1 MNCIFIHLKANYH
14 NMTRV
19 LTFFLLF
26 TCFAT
31 ATFAQRTLT
40 GKVSDAVTGV
50 LLPSVSIVL
59 DGTTKGTLTDLD
71 GNFTLDVPK
80 EGGTLSFSFVGYVT
94 QKVAIGNQSV
104 LDINLRT
111 DATLLDEV
119 VAVGYGDVNKRDVL
133 GSVSSVNSKQLK
145 DIPLSSAAET
155 LAGRLA
161 GVQVT
166 TTEGSPGADI
176 IIRVRGGGSITQDNS
191 PIYIVDGIQVEN
203 ALSVISPQDIASIDV
218 LKDASTTAIYGARG
232 ANGVVIITTKSGK
245 AGRTT
250 ITYNGAFGYRE
261 IAKRMEVLDPYEFT
275 TWQWE
280 RSRLIG
286 ASDSAQLRYYGTT
299 FDTLSVYKN
308 KEALNWQDKIFGR
321 QAAYQN
327 HNLAISGGTDKTNY
341 NLSLTRNAE
350 KGVQINSG
358 FERNLVNFK
367 INHKASDRFQF
378 GFTTR
383 FTNQQIQG
391 IGTTN
396 SGSRQTNRLRHA
408 ITYSPVLRPTIV
420 DDDFFDEDLFLRGGQ
435 IINPVVMAEAEYRQ
449 RYSNSLNFSGNFQL
463 SELFNLKG
471 LVFKSTFGY
480 DHNTT
485 EDNIFYSKI
494 TSTARNFATLP
505 VAVINQGGGRAIN
518 NSNTLTYTPKISK
531 MHNLSFLVG
540 QELYQI
546 KTKTTG
552 LETRYLPSD
561 ISPEKA
567 LANMNL
573 GSAPT
578 GAAQPL
584 PTSFESPYARIFSY
598 FGRVNYDYNRKFLAS
613 FSVRADRSS
622 KFSYDNGLLY
632 FPAGSVA
639 YRFSSENIF
648 KDSKWFSDGKIRAGF
663 GNAGNNRIGDLLYLQ
678 LYNTSGQYALNH
690 SITPGF
696 SPQALA
702 NPNLKWE
709 STQSQNIGLD
719 LGFFANRI
727 QLTVDAY
734 QNKGRDLL
742 LAVAIPPTAGYS
754 TQLKNVGSTSNKG
767 IEVQLNGDVIR
778 KKDFTWNTSFNISA
792 NRNKVESLG
801 GLTQQTRNAGW
812 QGTDGADDFLVK
824 VGEPVG
830 LMYGFVTEGWY
841 KIEDFD
847 YNATTRVYTLKTG
860 VPSSQNIS
868 GTMRPGALK
877 IKDINGDGVI
887 TTDGDRT
894 VIGNATPKFIGG
906 WNNQF
911 AYKGFDLSVFV
922 NFVYGNDIYNANN
935 VEWTDGTF
943 ANLNLLAKMK
953 DRWRN
958 IDETGNVVTDPTAL
972 AALNVNAKIWSPVN
986 SQRYFVKSTDIE
998 DGSFLR
1004 LNNVTLGYTLPTI
1017 LTNKIKMQSLRIYVT
1032 ANNLKTFT
1040 NYSGFDPEV
1049 ATRNSDPLTP
1059 GVDFAAYPRAKV
1071 FVFGVNATF

>member
-1 MNCIFIHLKANYH
+1 MKKI
-14 NMTRV
+14 
-19 LTFFLLF
+19 LTILILF
-26 TCFAT
+26 ACFST
-31 ATFAQRTLT
+31 ATFAQRTIT
-40 GKVSDAVTGV
+40 GKVSDAVTGE

-59 DGTTKGTLTDLD
+59 DGTTKGTITDLD
-71 GNFTLDVPK
+71 GNYTLDVPK
-80 EGGTLSFSFVGYVT
+80 EGGTLTFSFVGYIN
-94 QKVAIGNQSV
+94 QKVAIGNQSK
-104 LDINLRT
+104 LDISLIS
-111 DATLLDEV
+111 DAKVLDEV
-119 VAVGYGDVNKRDVL
+119 VAVGYANVNKRDVL
-133 GSVSSVNSKQLK
+133 GSVSSVSSKQLK
-145 DIPLSSAAET
+145 DIPLSSAAEALT
-155 LAGRLA
+155 GKLA

-250 ITYNGAFGYRE
+250 INYNGSFGYRE
-261 IAKRMEVLDPYEFT
+261 ISKRMEVLDPYEFT

-286 ASDSAQLRYYGTT
+286 ASDSSQLRYYGST

-308 KEALNWQDKIFGR
+308 KEALNWQDKVFGR

-327 HNLAISGGTDKTNY
+327 HNLAVSGGTDKTNY
-341 NLSLTRNAE
+341 NLSLTRNSE
-350 KGVQINSG
+350 DGVQINSG
-358 FERNLVNFK
+358 FERNMVNFK
-367 INHKASDRFQF
+367 INHKASDKFQF

-383 FTNQQIQG
+383 FTNQHVQG
-391 IGTTN
+391 IGTTS
-396 SGSRQTNRLRHA
+396 SGSRQTSRLRHA
-408 ITYSPVLRPTIV
+408 ITYSPVLRPGII
-420 DDDFFDEDLFLRGGQ
+420 DDEFFDEDLYLRGAGVV
-435 IINPVVMAEAEYRQ
+435 NPLIMAEAEYRQ

-463 SELFNLKG
+463 SQLFGLKG

-494 TSTARNFATLP
+494 TSTARNYATLP
-505 VAVINQGGGRAIN
+505 VAQINQGGGRAFN
-518 NSNTLTYTPKISK
+518 NSNTLVYTPKISK

-546 KTKTTG
+546 KTKSTG

-584 PTSFESPYARIFSY
+584 PTSFESPYSRIFSY
-598 FGRVNYDYNRKFLAS
+598 FGRVNYDYNHKFLAS
-613 FSVRADRSS
+613 FSMRADRSS

-639 YRFSSENIF
+639 YRFSSENMF
-648 KDSKWFSDGKIRAGF
+648 KDSKWLSDGKIRVGF

-690 SITPGF
+690 SIAPGF
-696 SPQALA
+696 SPAALA

-727 QLTVDAY
+727 QLTIDAY

-754 TQLKNVGSTSNKG
+754 TQLQNVGSTSNRG
-767 IEVQLNGDVIR
+767 IEFQLNGDVIK

-801 GLTQQTRNAGW
+801 GLEQQTRNSGW

-824 VGEPVG
+824 KGESVG
-830 LMYGFVTEGWY
+830 LMYGFVTDGWY

-847 YNATTRVYTLKTG
+847 YNATTKVYTLKTG
-860 VPSSQNIS
+860 IPSSQNIS
-868 GTMRPGALK
+868 GSIRPGSLK

-887 TTDGDRT
+887 TTDGDRQL
-894 VIGNATPKFIGG
+894 IGNATPKFMGG

-911 AYKGFDLSVFV
+911 AYKGFDMSVFV
-922 NFVYGNDIYNANN
+922 NFVYGNDVYNANN
-935 VEWTDGTF
+935 IEWTDGTF
-943 ANLNLLAKMK
+943 PNLNVLAKMK

-958 IDETGNVVTDPTAL
+958 IDEAGNIVTDPTAL

-1004 LNNVTLGYTLPTI
+1004 LNNVTLGYTLPRL
-1017 LTNKIKMQSLRIYVT
+1017 LTTKIRMQSLRIYVT
-1032 ANNLKTFT
+1032 GNNLKVFT